1 MKTRIKK
8 RALGIVAFALI
19 LVISLTLALYSAA
32 FLSSATFSADETTY
46 AEITSDSSQGVDVY
60 ITGDGVTKDETTGRY
75 NIPVNTTV
83 EITVVNNLTVSTA
96 LSVDGQQQSSPNF
109 ATVNVG
115 ESPIQIKV
123 SAELSSERG
132 TSLSTAYPISDSYD
146 LKALSKILAATSS
159 DITADTAATFANY
172 LAAFGQD
179 NSEWYNEEGAFA
191 GNANDVWTAVNNSQS
206 TLSKAYFRL
215 IDEIMLNESTDT
227 AASYQNGYFG
237 IGSRRS
243 EPFCG
248 VFDFN
253 GHAVTMNVVVSET
266 NDVNFTEVGTTVKQS
281 ILSVGF
287 FNIIEGNGVNACAI
301 LGADV
306 RGTIAVSSE
315 VSASAKDY
323 RLYVGGVA
331 GTIGDHVILDGVSS
345 RASIN
350 VTASASTDGAGITVY
365 AGGVFGLSA
374 ADVDSWSDV
383 SYIGNYSEISVSNA
397 SRNNKSDTIVGGL
410 AGVIQNSYVNGFT
423 ATLAGANILADST
436 DKGSAVAGGLAGVAY
451 STENVSNAETFSS
464 RELTTVSHININA
477 SGSTISALSAATT
490 NSHNDK
496 IEVGNIMNKTYDVA
510 VSGGVLGL
518 IYSLS
523 HGALNITDVNF
534 NKAQGAT
541 GALDIRSALA
551 DSSSYGI
558 PFAGGV
564 FGMVLKDEGDVNYFS
579 NSLSSSSE
587 GKTVFNCD
595 VTVNSVQNGTGPVYA
610 GGIFGYHAF
619 ELPNDETEL
628 TFNLNGKDNTI
639 SVTAEQAETAGTV
652 NHANQYD
659 VAAGFY
665 TSVLQTGYSV
675 KNFNF
680 NVNGGTV
687 LARRLTGSAAVGDIS
702 AGSIAGK
709 AVGNGS
715 GDAEISGL
723 TVTLNS
729 CSINALG
736 YSFQSYEATNEG
748 NNVYAGGLIGYVSN
762 YGSGTTYK
770 LSSIKLNFRGSS
782 DYAVRGVQNAQ
793 SGNADY
799 HGEGYVGGMFGMM
812 HGGAATGLMVKGDTR
827 DSALVYFSS
836 THNPNTSC
844 VGGLIGATRVYNN
857 NYYNTVSYN
866 IKNSTVS
873 NLHVAGRAYT
883 DVNQDNLSS
892 KHDLFVGGAIGVA
905 GIAVSAN
912 LTHDISYIT
921 VENTAIESVGEKNM
935 LTYAGGVI
943 GGAWWEK
950 NIAISNIYSNGN
962 SVLASSA
969 SYNTYAGG
977 AIGQMEGTSTITF
990 SEAIVLNTTVE
1001 AITYSKDHNAYAAG
1015 ICGRSMGNTTVNNSI
1030 SNAIVSASK
1039 NNGAGVVAGISIK
1052 NNANT
1057 RVGSGNYFVAANIN
1071 TSIDSAYAVIYEN
1084 GSGHLSGNNYA
1095 IALTGS
1101 GKDVTKNGTTS
1112 YDLDVGNS
1120 TYIYSVY
1127 SYYNYSQ
1134 ITFSGSSV
1142 KIVGDSVT
1150 GSSDNYRVTASK
1162 QGTSY
1167 AQLWVTVPGFEG
1179 TSSEEL
1185 LCSYPI
1191 KVVTDSISTGVTVT
1205 TPDFELNGKP
1215 AYVNG
1220 NNSHNFYS
1228 SAFKSTAIDFSQL
1241 KEKSFDRKIIPLDG
1255 TIFTL
1260 HTGNDGASVRYNEA
1274 QSSSKDNHLY
1284 IENNFKHNSSG
1295 FAGGYLE
1302 FTASQSCTLSID
1314 AITNNNGSEIY
1325 YLLYKNDGTFVSGSE
1340 TNASKVRTVW
1350 EISIPSAGTYYVGFY
1365 GNSHCIFSI
1374 ELSYDDSSMHEAV
1387 DGITYF
1393 QIYAGETQ
1401 MVQNVTISDRNVY
1414 MPQLFL
1420 ITDNLYGYSETALTI
1435 TDTELKSKFI
1445 DNIGTSLPL
1454 NNSTLRQ
1461 FFNVSTT
1468 SDGKSLNISPVLGNT
1483 AGAAVIVRCDSGNG
1497 RYYYIIIEVVPNSV
1511 QFITVKPAEDT
1522 PARAEYEDPYD
1533 NTLRYVY
1540 APGDTVRLEAY
1551 INYLFDFNR
1560 YIVDVSYNGDLS
1572 SGTGSVTVQP
1582 NGTVVIGNDVSS
1594 DSVITI
1600 TCTEINGNVNTSSTI
1615 TLVVRSAITVTP
1627 ETMTGAAYSPVKN
1640 NNAVVGH
1647 SFAFNLDPNPG
1658 YGLNPKL
1665 SFSVIHGGTDLW
1677 VVNFPE
1683 ERVSADAVE
1692 TVISGSVYVY
1702 GSQGEY
1708 VIISN
1713 GVLNYNPSDT
1723 IPENALKLEYIY
1735 DTVSG
1740 RYTIT
1745 LPAEVF
1751 TISGLSEIK
1760 VSAEFNRV
1768 YSLMFD
1774 IGEWVQGN
1782 ASDTEAL
1789 GVRYFTYK
1797 VKAETALNNDL
1808 RDEIYAELKKAF
1820 DGVYARMGFTF
1831 MGFYTTNYTSSISAY
1846 GESFYD
1852 TCNKGTEQVHGAINY
1867 YARWNYTVVLNAPS
1881 GIGIESALSSNL
1893 IDREANEGKNNMLIP
1908 IDTAHGFSFRI
1919 TGQYAGLPRVNVY
1932 TVNAENTLTELAVS
1946 LANGVYTIVNP
1957 DDITGTIYVY
1967 IYGDNIAVAVGEEDN
1982 DSVFASSISLRKDG
1996 IFTVRYAINYGKEQE
2011 GLSKNAVFNLGT
2023 SLPAGTAVRLFYQVN
2038 GVPVSVSEYVL
2049 SSDSSSLEINN
2060 FSPLAGSGKI
2070 ADSVNASSE
2079 VYYLVITLPNNKD
2092 NFAASN
2098 LSVSVSTLN
2107 NASTPTVNLVET
2119 TYSTVGMPISIP
2131 SEGEDTQYQ
2140 NKVQDASLAE
2150 DQILTSISSEVN
2162 LYGAVIRSGNISDNK
2177 LIFTAT
2183 DTSSGDAPTDI
2194 RHNGK
2199 YYVWRIEG
2207 SNLSDLQVSGA
2218 TTITTDTAV
2227 YIVIGD
2233 SSVPS
2238 KEIEVTTGIT
2248 SDLEVSL
2255 MEVTNPQ
2262 YPAAGT
2268 VVIYIV
2274 Q

>member
-541 GALDIRSALA
+541 GALDIRSTLA

-1295 FAGGYLE
+1295 FRADIL
-1302 FTASQSCTLSID
+1302 
-1314 AITNNNGSEIY
+1314 N
-1325 YLLYKNDGTFVSGSE
+1325 LLL
-1340 TNASKVRTVW
+1340 R
-1350 EISIPSAGTYYVGFY
+1350 
-1365 GNSHCIFSI
+1365 
-1374 ELSYDDSSMHEAV
+1374 
-1387 DGITYF
+1387 
-1393 QIYAGETQ
+1393 
-1401 MVQNVTISDRNVY
+1401 
-1414 MPQLFL
+1414 
-1420 ITDNLYGYSETALTI
+1420 
-1435 TDTELKSKFI
+1435 
-1445 DNIGTSLPL
+1445 SL
-1454 NNSTLRQ
+1454 
-1461 FFNVSTT
+1461 
-1468 SDGKSLNISPVLGNT
+1468 
-1483 AGAAVIVRCDSGNG
+1483 
-1497 RYYYIIIEVVPNSV
+1497 
-1511 QFITVKPAEDT
+1511 
-1522 PARAEYEDPYD
+1522 
-1533 NTLRYVY
+1533 
-1540 APGDTVRLEAY
+1540 VRLA
-1551 INYLFDFNR
+1551 
-1560 YIVDVSYNGDLS
+1560 
-1572 SGTGSVTVQP
+1572 
-1582 NGTVVIGNDVSS
+1582 
-1594 DSVITI
+1594 
-1600 TCTEINGNVNTSSTI
+1600 
-1615 TLVVRSAITVTP
+1615 
-1627 ETMTGAAYSPVKN
+1627 
-1640 NNAVVGH
+1640 
-1647 SFAFNLDPNPG
+1647 
-1658 YGLNPKL
+1658 
-1665 SFSVIHGGTDLW
+1665 
-1677 VVNFPE
+1677 
-1683 ERVSADAVE
+1683 
-1692 TVISGSVYVY
+1692 
-1702 GSQGEY
+1702 
-1708 VIISN
+1708 
-1713 GVLNYNPSDT
+1713 
-1723 IPENALKLEYIY
+1723 
-1735 DTVSG
+1735 
-1740 RYTIT
+1740 
-1745 LPAEVF
+1745 
-1751 TISGLSEIK
+1751 
-1760 VSAEFNRV
+1760 
-1768 YSLMFD
+1768 
-1774 IGEWVQGN
+1774 
-1782 ASDTEAL
+1782 
-1789 GVRYFTYK
+1789 
-1797 VKAETALNNDL
+1797 
-1808 RDEIYAELKKAF
+1808 
-1820 DGVYARMGFTF
+1820 
-1831 MGFYTTNYTSSISAY
+1831 
-1846 GESFYD
+1846 
-1852 TCNKGTEQVHGAINY
+1852 
-1867 YARWNYTVVLNAPS
+1867 
-1881 GIGIESALSSNL
+1881 
-1893 IDREANEGKNNMLIP
+1893 
-1908 IDTAHGFSFRI
+1908 
-1919 TGQYAGLPRVNVY
+1919 
-1932 TVNAENTLTELAVS
+1932 
-1946 LANGVYTIVNP
+1946 
-1957 DDITGTIYVY
+1957 
-1967 IYGDNIAVAVGEEDN
+1967 
-1982 DSVFASSISLRKDG
+1982 
-1996 IFTVRYAINYGKEQE
+1996 
-2011 GLSKNAVFNLGT
+2011 
-2023 SLPAGTAVRLFYQVN
+2023 
-2038 GVPVSVSEYVL
+2038 
-2049 SSDSSSLEINN
+2049 
-2060 FSPLAGSGKI
+2060 
-2070 ADSVNASSE
+2070 
-2079 VYYLVITLPNNKD
+2079 
-2092 NFAASN
+2092 
-2098 LSVSVSTLN
+2098 
-2107 NASTPTVNLVET
+2107 
-2119 TYSTVGMPISIP
+2119 
-2131 SEGEDTQYQ
+2131 
-2140 NKVQDASLAE
+2140 
-2150 DQILTSISSEVN
+2150 
-2162 LYGAVIRSGNISDNK
+2162 
-2177 LIFTAT
+2177 
-2183 DTSSGDAPTDI
+2183 
-2194 RHNGK
+2194 
-2199 YYVWRIEG
+2199 
-2207 SNLSDLQVSGA
+2207 
-2218 TTITTDTAV
+2218 
-2227 YIVIGD
+2227 
-2233 SSVPS
+2233 
-2238 KEIEVTTGIT
+2238 
-2248 SDLEVSL
+2248 
-2255 MEVTNPQ
+2255 
-2262 YPAAGT
+2262 
-2268 VVIYIV
+2268 
-2274 Q
+2274 

>member
-19 LVISLTLALYSAA
+19 LVISLTLALYSVA

-159 DITADTAATFANY
+159 DITADSAATFANY

-227 AASYQNGYFG
+227 AVSYQNGYFG

-287 FNIIEGNGVNACAI
+287 FNMIEGNGVNACAI

-331 GTIGDHVILDGVSS
+331 GTIGDHVVLDGVSS

-423 ATLAGANILADST
+423 ANLAGANILADST
-436 DKGSAVAGGLAGVAY
+436 NKGSAVAGGLAGVAY
-451 STENVSNAETFSS
+451 STDNVSNAETFSS
-464 RELTTVSHININA
+464 RELSTVSHININA

-490 NSHNDK
+490 NSYGKTIVVD
-496 IEVGNIMNKTYDVA
+496 NIMEKTYGVA

-523 HGALNITDVNF
+523 QGAVNITDVNF

-564 FGMVLKDEGDVNYFS
+564 FGMVLKDEGYVNYFS
-579 NSLSSSSE
+579 NSLSSSAE

-639 SVTAEQAETAGTV
+639 SVTAEQSETAGTV

-736 YSFQSYEATNEG
+736 YSFESYEPSAEG

-770 LSSIKLNFRGSS
+770 LSSIKINFRGSS

-857 NYYNTVSYN
+857 NYVVSYN
-866 IKNSTVS
+866 IENSTVS

-883 DVNQDNLSS
+883 DANQDNLSS

-921 VENTAIESVGEKNM
+921 VENTAIESVGEQNM

-943 GGAWWEK
+943 GGAWWERA
-950 NIAISNIYSNGN
+950 IAISNLYSNGN

-977 AIGQMEGTSTITF
+977 AIGQMEGSSTITF

-1001 AITYSKDHNAYAAG
+1001 AITYSTAHNAYAAG

-1084 GSGHLSGNNYA
+1084 GYGHLSGNNYA

-1101 GKDVTKNGTTS
+1101 GINVTNNGTTS

-1167 AQLWVTVPGFEG
+1167 AQLWVTVPDFDG

-1191 KVVTDSISTGVTVT
+1191 KVVTDSKSTGVTVT

-1241 KEKSFDRKIIPLDG
+1241 KLQPFASKSVIPFDG

-1260 HTGNDGASVRYNEA
+1260 HTGDDDASVRNNPS
-1274 QSSSKDNHLY
+1274 QSSSADNHLY
-1284 IENNFKHNSSG
+1284 IANNFKYDSNG

-1302 FTASQSCTLSID
+1302 FTVSQACTLSID
-1314 AITNNNGSEIY
+1314 AITNNNGHEIY
-1325 YLLYKNDGTFVSGSE
+1325 YLLYKSDKTFVSSSE
-1340 TNASKVRTVW
+1340 TNASKERTVW

-1374 ELSYDDSSMHEAV
+1374 ELSYNDSSMHEAI

-1401 MVQNVTISDRNVY
+1401 MVQNVTISDSNVY

-1420 ITDNLYGYSETALTI
+1420 ITDNLFGYSETALTI
-1435 TDTELKSKFI
+1435 TDTELERKFI
-1445 DNIGTSLPL
+1445 SNIGTSLPL

-1483 AGAAVIVRCDSGNG
+1483 AGAALLLAYDTGG
-1497 RYYYIIIEVVPNSV
+1497 GKYYYVIIEVVPNSV
-1511 QFITVKPAEDT
+1511 QSITVKPAADT

-1540 APGDTVRLEAY
+1540 APGDTVRLEAD

-1560 YIVDVSYNGDLS
+1560 YIVDVSYKGGLT

-1615 TLVVRSAITVTP
+1615 TLVIRSAITVTP

-1647 SFAFNLDPNPG
+1647 SFTFNLDPNPG

-1713 GVLNYNPSDT
+1713 GALNYHRSDT

-1774 IGEWVQGN
+1774 IGEWVQRN

-1852 TCNKGTEQVHGAINY
+1852 TCNKGTEKVHGAINY

-1946 LANGVYTIVNP
+1946 LANGVYTIANP

-2011 GLSKNAVFNLGT
+2011 GLGKNAVFNLGT

-2049 SSDSSSLEINN
+2049 SSASDSLEIKN

-2140 NKVQDASLAE
+2140 NKVQDATLAE

-2162 LYGAVIRSGNISDNK
+2162 LYGAVIRTGEINGNT

-2183 DTSSGDAPTDI
+2183 DTSSDDAPTDI

-2248 SDLEVSL
+2248 ADLEVSL

-2268 VVIYIV
+2268 VIYIV

>member
-83 EITVVNNLTVSTA
+83 EITVVNNLTVSNQPLIITDGSGKNLVEGTA
-96 LSVDGQQQSSPNF
+96 SNNF
-109 ATVNVG
+109 AVVNVG
-115 ESPIQIKV
+115 TEPIKIKV

-191 GNANDVWTAVNNSQS
+191 GNAGDVWTAVNNSQS
-206 TLSKAYFRL
+206 SLSKAYFRL
-215 IDEIMLNESTDT
+215 TDEIMLNESTDT
-227 AASYQNGYFG
+227 AVSYQNGYFG
-237 IGSRRS
+237 IGSRRC

-287 FNIIEGNGVNACAI
+287 FNMIEGNGVNACAI

-323 RLYVGGVA
+323 RLYVGGIA
-331 GTIGDHVILDGVSS
+331 GTIGDHVVLDGVSS

-397 SRNNKSDTIVGGL
+397 SRNNNSDTIVGGL

-436 DKGSAVAGGLAGVAY
+436 DKGSAIAGGLAGVAY
-451 STENVSNAETFSS
+451 STDNVSNAETFSS
-464 RELTTVSHININA
+464 RELSTVSHININA

-490 NSHNDK
+490 NYHNDK
-496 IEVGNIMNKTYDVA
+496 IEVGNIMNKTYGVA

-523 HGALNITDVNF
+523 QGAVNITDVNF

-564 FGMVLKDEGDVNYFS
+564 FGMVLKDKGDVNYFS
-579 NSLSSSSE
+579 NSLSSSAE

-639 SVTAEQAETAGTV
+639 SVTAEQSETAGTV

-687 LARRLTGSAAVGDIS
+687 SARRLTGSAAVGDIS

-736 YSFQSYEATNEG
+736 YSFDSELGVNVLG
-748 NNVYAGGLIGYVSN
+748 NNVYAGGVIGF
-762 YGSGTTYK
+762 
-770 LSSIKLNFRGSS
+770 IS
-782 DYAVRGVQNAQ
+782 DYGRYENNKYGLDNIVLTFKGRAERGYAVYGAQNAV
-793 SGNADY
+793 SGEGDY
-799 HGEGYVGGMFGMM
+799 CSEGYVGGMFGMM
-812 HGGAATGLMVKGDTR
+812 ESGAAQNLTVDGTSRGDT
-827 DSALVYFSS
+827 LVYFNS
-836 THNPNTSC
+836 TNDPNTAS
-844 VGGLIGATRVYNN
+844 VGGLIGATKNLYV
-857 NYYNTVSYN
+857 NYINVVDYAV
-866 IKNSTVS
+866 KNCSVK
-873 NLHVAGRAYT
+873 NLHVAGRAYVGDEKQTT
-883 DVNQDNLSS
+883 DWIYDIY
-892 KHDLFVGGAIGVA
+892 VGGAIGVFGTATKNSSGA
-905 GIAVSAN
+905 GISAN
-912 LTHDISYIT
+912 NYAGNIT
-921 VENTAIESVGEKNM
+921 VENTSVEAIGEQSM
-935 LTYAGGVI
+935 LTYAGGVF
-943 GGAWWEK
+943 GGVWWVSSASIENCVSK
-950 NIAISNIYSNGN
+950 NN
-962 SVLASSA
+962 SILASSA
-969 SYNTYAGG
+969 TFNTFAAG
-977 AIGQMEGTSTITF
+977 
-990 SEAIVLNTTVE
+990 IVGLVQAGSVKACYVFDTTVE
-1001 AITYSKDHNAYAAG
+1001 AITYAEKDYGYGDKDKCFARAAG
-1015 ICGRSMGNTTVNNSI
+1015 ICARVYQGSSSI
-1030 SNAIVSASK
+1030 EGCVSNAIIT
-1039 NNGAGVVAGISIK
+1039 GAAPKQNAYDSRVTVAGIAISDGGRSI
-1052 NNANT
+1052 
-1057 RVGSGNYFVAANIN
+1057 SDNYFVAANVNI
-1071 TSIDSAYAVIYEN
+1071 TPMSSAYAVRNLN
-1084 GSGHLSGNNYA
+1084 GVNNTSYTNYA

-1101 GKDVTKNGTTS
+1101 GRNVTNGGTTS
-1112 YDLDVGNS
+1112 AV
-1120 TYIYSVY
+1120 IYSYTLRGVY
-1127 SYYNYSQ
+1127 TYKPAS
-1134 ITFSGSSV
+1134 SSV
-1142 KIVGDSVT
+1142 KIVGNGEASY
-1150 GSSDNYRVTASK
+1150 SNSNNRFTANSY
-1162 QGTSY
+1162 GTYY
-1167 AQLWVTVPGFEG
+1167 AQLWVEVPGFEG

-1228 SAFKSTAIDFSQL
+1228 SAFKSTAID
-1241 KEKSFDRKIIPLDG
+1241 
-1255 TIFTL
+1255 
-1260 HTGNDGASVRYNEA
+1260 
-1274 QSSSKDNHLY
+1274 
-1284 IENNFKHNSSG
+1284 
-1295 FAGGYLE
+1295 
-1302 FTASQSCTLSID
+1302 
-1314 AITNNNGSEIY
+1314 
-1325 YLLYKNDGTFVSGSE
+1325 
-1340 TNASKVRTVW
+1340 
-1350 EISIPSAGTYYVGFY
+1350 
-1365 GNSHCIFSI
+1365 
-1374 ELSYDDSSMHEAV
+1374 
-1387 DGITYF
+1387 GITYF

-1401 MVQNVTISDRNVY
+1401 MVQNVTISDSNVY

-1420 ITDNLYGYSETALTI
+1420 IIDNLYGYSETALTI

-1483 AGAAVIVRCDSGNG
+1483 AGAALLLAYDTGGSK
-1497 RYYYIIIEVVPNSV
+1497 YYYVIIEVVPNSV
-1511 QFITVKPAEDT
+1511 QSITVKPAEDT
-1522 PARAEYEDPYD
+1522 PARAEYEDPND
-1533 NTLRYVY
+1533 NNTLRYVY
-1540 APGDTVRLEAY
+1540 APGDTVRLEAE
-1551 INYLFDFNR
+1551 IIYLFDFNR
-1560 YIVDVSYNGDLS
+1560 YIVDVSYKGGLT

-1600 TCTEINGNVNTSSTI
+1600 TCTEINGNVDTSSTI

-1640 NNAVVGH
+1640 TNAVVGH
-1647 SFAFNLDPNPG
+1647 SFTFNLDPNPG

-1713 GVLNYNPSDT
+1713 GTLNYHPSDT

-1820 DGVYARMGFTF
+1820 DGVYDRMGFTF

-1852 TCNKGTEQVHGAINY
+1852 TCNKGTEKVHGAINY

-1946 LANGVYTIVNP
+1946 LANGVYTIANP

-1982 DSVFASSISLRKDG
+1982 DSVFASSISLREDG

-2011 GLSKNAVFNLGT
+2011 GLGKNAVFNLGT
-2023 SLPAGTAVRLFYQVN
+2023 SLPDGTAVRLFYQMN

-2049 SSDSSSLEINN
+2049 SSASGSLKIND
-2060 FSPLAGSGKI
+2060 FSPLAGSGEI
-2070 ADSVNASSE
+2070 ADPVSASSE

-2092 NFAASN
+2092 NFTVDN

-2107 NASTPTVNLVET
+2107 NASTPTVKLVET
-2119 TYSTVGMPISIP
+2119 TYSTVGMPISVP
-2131 SEGEDTQYQ
+2131 VEGEDTQNQ
-2140 NKVQDASLAE
+2140 NKVQVSSLAK

-2162 LYGAVIRSGNISDNK
+2162 LYGAVIRSGEIIGNK

-2207 SNLSDLQVSGA
+2207 NDLSGLKVSGA

-2233 SSVPS
+2233 SFVLS
-2238 KEIEVTTGIT
+2238 KEIEVTGAA
-2248 SDLEVSL
+2248 DLEVSL

-2268 VVIYIV
+2268 VI
-2274 Q
+2274 

>member
-83 EITVVNNLTVSTA
+83 EITVVNNLTVSNQPLIVTDGSGKNLVEGTA
-96 LSVDGQQQSSPNF
+96 SNNF
-109 ATVNVG
+109 AVVNVG
-115 ESPIQIKV
+115 TEPIKIKV

-159 DITADTAATFANY
+159 DITDVTAATFANY

-191 GNANDVWTAVNNSQS
+191 GNAGDVWTAVNNSQS
-206 TLSKAYFRL
+206 SLSKAYFRL
-215 IDEIMLNESTDT
+215 TDEIMLNESTDT
-227 AASYQNGYFG
+227 AVSYQNGYFG
-237 IGSRRS
+237 IGSRRC

-287 FNIIEGNGVNACAI
+287 FNMIEGNGVNACAI

-323 RLYVGGVA
+323 RLYVGGIA
-331 GTIGDHVILDGVSS
+331 GTIGDHVVLDGVSS

-397 SRNNKSDTIVGGL
+397 SRNNNSDTIVGGL

-436 DKGSAVAGGLAGVAY
+436 DKGSAIAGGLAGVAY
-451 STENVSNAETFSS
+451 STDNVSNAETFSS
-464 RELTTVSHININA
+464 RELSTVSHININA

-490 NSHNDK
+490 NYHNDK
-496 IEVGNIMNKTYDVA
+496 IEVGNIMNKTYGVA

-523 HGALNITDVNF
+523 QGAVNITDVNF

-579 NSLSSSSE
+579 NSLTSSAE

-639 SVTAEQAETAGTV
+639 SVTAEQSETAGTV

-665 TSVLQTGYSV
+665 TSVLQPGYSV

-762 YGSGTTYK
+762 YGSGMTYK

-812 HGGAATGLMVKGDTR
+812 HGGAATGLTVKGDTR

-857 NYYNTVSYN
+857 NYYTVSYN

-883 DVNQDNLSS
+883 DANQDNLSS

-905 GIAVSAN
+905 GIAVLAN
-912 LTHDISYIT
+912 LTHVISYIT
-921 VENTAIESVGEKNM
+921 VENTAIESVGEQNM

-950 NIAISNIYSNGN
+950 AIEISYLYSNGN

-977 AIGQMEGTSTITF
+977 AIGQMEGSGTITF

-1001 AITYSKDHNAYAAG
+1001 AITYSNAHNAYAAG

-1039 NNGAGVVAGISIK
+1039 NNDAGVVAGISIK
-1052 NNANT
+1052 RHDIGYSAYNSSVGNN
-1057 RVGSGNYFVAANIN
+1057 NYFVAANIN
-1071 TSIDSAYAVIYEN
+1071 SSIDSVYAVIYEN
-1084 GSGHLSGNNYA
+1084 GYGHLSGNNYA

-1101 GKDVTKNGTTS
+1101 GRNVTNGGTTS
-1112 YDLDVGNS
+1112 AV
-1120 TYIYSVY
+1120 IYSYTLRGVY
-1127 SYYNYSQ
+1127 TYKPAS
-1134 ITFSGSSV
+1134 SSV
-1142 KIVGDSVT
+1142 KIVGNGEASY
-1150 GSSDNYRVTASK
+1150 SNSNNRFTANSY
-1162 QGTSY
+1162 GTYY
-1167 AQLWVTVPGFEG
+1167 AQLWVEVPGFEG

-1228 SAFKSTAIDFSQL
+1228 SAFKSTAID
-1241 KEKSFDRKIIPLDG
+1241 
-1255 TIFTL
+1255 
-1260 HTGNDGASVRYNEA
+1260 
-1274 QSSSKDNHLY
+1274 
-1284 IENNFKHNSSG
+1284 
-1295 FAGGYLE
+1295 
-1302 FTASQSCTLSID
+1302 
-1314 AITNNNGSEIY
+1314 
-1325 YLLYKNDGTFVSGSE
+1325 
-1340 TNASKVRTVW
+1340 
-1350 EISIPSAGTYYVGFY
+1350 
-1365 GNSHCIFSI
+1365 
-1374 ELSYDDSSMHEAV
+1374 
-1387 DGITYF
+1387 GITYF

-1401 MVQNVTISDRNVY
+1401 MVQNVTISDSNVY

-1420 ITDNLYGYSETALTI
+1420 NIANLYGYSETALAI
-1435 TDTELKSKFI
+1435 TDTELESKFI
-1445 DNIGTSLPL
+1445 NNPGTSLQL
-1454 NNSTLRQ
+1454 NDSTLRK

-1483 AGAAVIVRCDSGNG
+1483 EGAALVLAYVTGDGKT
-1497 RYYYIIIEVVPNSV
+1497 YYVIIEVVPNAV
-1511 QFITVKPAEDT
+1511 QSITVRPAEDT
-1522 PARAEYEDPYD
+1522 PARAEYEDPND
-1533 NTLRYVY
+1533 KTLRYVY
-1540 APGDTVRLEAY
+1540 APGDTVRLEAE
-1551 INYLFDFNR
+1551 IIYLFDFNR
-1560 YIVDVSYNGDLS
+1560 YIVDVSYKGGLT

-1600 TCTEINGNVNTSSTI
+1600 TCTEINGNVDTSSTI

-1640 NNAVVGH
+1640 TNAVVGH
-1647 SFAFNLDPNPG
+1647 SFTFNLDPNPG

-1713 GVLNYNPSDT
+1713 GTLNYHPSDT

-1820 DGVYARMGFTF
+1820 DGVYDRMGFTF

-1852 TCNKGTEQVHGAINY
+1852 TCNKGTEKVHGAINY

-1946 LANGVYTIVNP
+1946 LANGVYTIANP

-1982 DSVFASSISLRKDG
+1982 DSVFASSISLREDG

-2011 GLSKNAVFNLGT
+2011 GLGKNAVFNLGT
-2023 SLPAGTAVRLFYQVN
+2023 SLPDGTAVRLFYQMN

-2049 SSDSSSLEINN
+2049 SSASGSLKIND
-2060 FSPLAGSGKI
+2060 FSPLAGSGEI
-2070 ADSVNASSE
+2070 ADPVSASSE

-2092 NFAASN
+2092 NFTVDN

-2107 NASTPTVNLVET
+2107 NASTPTVKLVET
-2119 TYSTVGMPISIP
+2119 TYSTVGMPISVP
-2131 SEGEDTQYQ
+2131 VEGEDTQNQ
-2140 NKVQDASLAE
+2140 NKVQVSSLAK

-2162 LYGAVIRSGNISDNK
+2162 LYGAVIRSGEIIGNK

-2207 SNLSDLQVSGA
+2207 NDLSGLKVSGA

-2248 SDLEVSL
+2248 ADLEVSL

-2268 VVIYIV
+2268 VIYIV
-2274 Q
+2274 

>member
-8 RALGIVAFALI
+8 RAIGIVAFALI

-83 EITVVNNLTVSTA
+83 EITVVNNLTVSNQPLIITDGSGKNLVEGTA
-96 LSVDGQQQSSPNF
+96 SNNF
-109 ATVNVG
+109 AVVNVG
-115 ESPIQIKV
+115 TEPIKIKV

-159 DITADTAATFANY
+159 DITDVTAATFANY

-191 GNANDVWTAVNNSQS
+191 GNAGDVWTAVNNSQS
-206 TLSKAYFRL
+206 SLSKAYFRL
-215 IDEIMLNESTDT
+215 TDEIMLNESTDT
-227 AASYQNGYFG
+227 AVSYQNGYFG
-237 IGSRRS
+237 IGSRRC

-287 FNIIEGNGVNACAI
+287 FNMIEGNGDNACAI

-315 VSASAKDY
+315 VSDSAKDY

-331 GTIGDHVILDGVSS
+331 GTIGDNVILDGVSS

-423 ATLAGANILADST
+423 ANLAGANILADST
-436 DKGSAVAGGLAGVAY
+436 NKGSAVAGGLAGVAY
-451 STENVSNAETFSS
+451 STDNVSNAETFSS
-464 RELTTVSHININA
+464 RELSTVSHININA

-490 NSHNDK
+490 NSYGKTIVVD
-496 IEVGNIMNKTYDVA
+496 NIMEKTYGVA

-523 HGALNITDVNF
+523 QGAVNITDVNF

-564 FGMVLKDEGDVNYFS
+564 FGMVLKDEGYVNYFS
-579 NSLSSSSE
+579 NSLSSSAE

-639 SVTAEQAETAGTV
+639 SVTAEQSETAGTV

-709 AVGNGS
+709 AVGSGS

-736 YSFQSYEATNEG
+736 YSFESYEPSAEG

-857 NYYNTVSYN
+857 NYVVSYN
-866 IKNSTVS
+866 IENSTVS

-883 DVNQDNLSS
+883 DANQDSLSS

-905 GIAVSAN
+905 GIAVLSAN

-921 VENTAIESVGEKNM
+921 VENTAIESVGEQNM

-950 NIAISNIYSNGN
+950 AIKISNLYSNGN

-977 AIGQMEGTSTITF
+977 AIGQMEGSSTITF

-1015 ICGRSMGNTTVNNSI
+1015 ICGRSMGSTTVNNSI

-1084 GSGHLSGNNYA
+1084 GYGHLSGNNYA

-1101 GKDVTKNGTTS
+1101 DRNVTNDGTTS
-1112 YDLDVGNS
+1112 AELIYRYTLSGVY
-1120 TYIYSVY
+1120 TYKPAS
-1127 SYYNYSQ
+1127 
-1134 ITFSGSSV
+1134 SSV
-1142 KIVGDSVT
+1142 KIVGNGEASY
-1150 GSSDNYRVTASK
+1150 SNSNNRFTANSN
-1162 QGTSY
+1162 GTYY
-1167 AQLWVTVPGFEG
+1167 AQLWVEVPGFEG

-1241 KEKSFDRKIIPLDG
+1241 KLQTFVSKSVIPFDG

-1260 HTGNDGASVRYNEA
+1260 HTGDDDASVRNNPS
-1274 QSSSKDNHLY
+1274 QSSSADNHLY
-1284 IENNFKHNSSG
+1284 IENNFKHDSSG

-1302 FTASQSCTLSID
+1302 FTVSQSCTLSID

-1325 YLLYKNDGTFVSGSE
+1325 YLLYKNDGTFVSDGE
-1340 TNASKVRTVW
+1340 ANASKELTTW

-1401 MVQNVTISDRNVY
+1401 MVQNVTISDSNVY

-1420 ITDNLYGYSETALTI
+1420 IIDNLYGYSETALTI
-1435 TDTELKSKFI
+1435 TDTELERKFI
-1445 DNIGTSLPL
+1445 DYIGTSLPL
-1454 NNSTLRQ
+1454 NNSKLRQ

-1483 AGAAVIVRCDSGNG
+1483 EGAALVLAYVTGDGKT
-1497 RYYYIIIEVVPNSV
+1497 YYVIIEVVPNAV
-1511 QFITVKPAEDT
+1511 QSITVKPAEDT
-1522 PARAEYEDPYD
+1522 PARAEYEDPND
-1533 NTLRYVY
+1533 NNTLRYVY
-1540 APGDTVRLEAY
+1540 APGDTVRLEAE
-1551 INYLFDFNR
+1551 IIYLFDFNR
-1560 YIVDVSYNGDLS
+1560 YIVDVSYKGGLT

-1600 TCTEINGNVNTSSTI
+1600 TCTEINGNVDTSSTI

-1640 NNAVVGH
+1640 TNAVVGH
-1647 SFAFNLDPNPG
+1647 SFTFNLDPNPG

-1713 GVLNYNPSDT
+1713 GALNYQTSET
-1723 IPENALKLEYIY
+1723 IPENALKLGYIY

-1820 DGVYARMGFTF
+1820 DGVYDRMGFTF

-1852 TCNKGTEQVHGAINY
+1852 TCNKGTEKVHGAINY

-1946 LANGVYTIVNP
+1946 LANGVYTIANP

-1982 DSVFASSISLRKDG
+1982 DSVFASSISLREDG

-2011 GLSKNAVFNLGT
+2011 GLGKNAVFNLGT
-2023 SLPAGTAVRLFYQVN
+2023 SLPDGTAVRLFYQMN

-2049 SSDSSSLEINN
+2049 SSASGSLKIND
-2060 FSPLAGSGKI
+2060 FSPLAGSGEI
-2070 ADSVNASSE
+2070 ADPVSASSE
-2079 VYYLVITLPNNKD
+2079 VYYLVITLPNNNKD
-2092 NFAASN
+2092 NFTIDN

-2162 LYGAVIRSGNISDNK
+2162 LYGAVIRFGEINGNK

-2207 SNLSDLQVSGA
+2207 NDLSGLKVSGA

-2238 KEIEVTTGIT
+2238 KEIEVTGAT
-2248 SDLEVSL
+2248 DLEVSL

-2268 VVIYIV
+2268 VIYIV